1 MGKLGALL
9 GMVICFLAPLASGR
23 AADIDCPQE
32 LASMDKA
39 LHRVVSQAE
48 RAADAGDAARAAQ
61 ILSQYLETHTAETH
75 PYPYYDVAYF
85 LYKSGKTDAAIDY
98 LRKAVRLNP
107 CFVEAWQLLAS
118 LYQGTEQFGKAAAA
132 LEQAAAITNDPEL
145 WYQTAVLWL
154 NGEQAEKA
162 LAGLEKVPSPHRKTS
177 TWHVAAAHA
186 HHLLEDHAKA
196 AQAMASAHSL
206 SNDPEQLYQ
215 CAVFW
220 MDAGKPGKALP
231 LLRQLTEKD
240 ASKAHWLVALSN
252 TLKALKEKEATA
264 EAMER
269 AAQRSRDPEL
279 WFSAGYLWL
288 EADRPKKALVILER
302 LAKRRHPEVK
312 WLLALA
318 NTEMILDQTVAAA
331 ETMDRVVQMEP
342 KSEYLYNAGVLWLH
356 AQRPERAWGHLQA
369 LCRRT
374 PAKAPWFVALAHAWL
389 GRKET
394 VQAAQAMETAASLS
408 GDPEHAYQAGLLWLQ
423 AKRAEAALRMLA
435 PLGENPHPKAPWL
448 VALCNAWVLR
458 EDFSHAAAAME
469 RAAHI
474 SQKADH
480 FYSAANLWL
489 QAEAPRKAL
498 PLLQHLTRHSQPEA
512 KWLVRLSETW
522 LILDKVVQ
530 AAQAMERAAQ
540 ISHKPV
546 HTFRA
551 ARLWLEADQP
561 GQALPLL
568 QTLTQRPSPLGKWF
582 IALSNCHVML
592 DQTKKAA
599 RAMENAANITRE
611 GKHYYRAGMLWL
623 QVRETQQG
631 IPLLQTAVSRPPVQ
645 QQWRVALAQAFI
657 DVEQNQEAL
666 AVMERTK
673 LTGPEVSSSVR
684 YQGAVIWLQLERP
697 QKALPVLNLLCRD
710 KRPAQDWLISLVKTH
725 VELGQ
730 IKDAE
735 KALHKLISCYPE
747 NPKSWQLT
755 VWLGLEQGDYAKAAA
770 AMAVAVRLAPPDPE
784 QLERLAD
791 LYHMAGVPVKAAATL
806 QKTWKKTPTAEDWD
820 RLTHI
825 YLSGHRYDMA
835 LTAARSAVS
844 TQESAE
850 RWKSIGAITFRLR
863 RFAESYDAYARAL
876 DLSPDAGV
884 SLRAGYAAMKLNK
897 WKEATRL
904 FKAAM
909 RQARKNSKIAYE
921 AHRNL
926 AFIKKMKAVQEK
938 GG

>member
-1 MGKLGALL
+1 
-9 GMVICFLAPLASGR
+9 
-23 AADIDCPQE
+23 
-32 LASMDKA
+32 MDKA

-48 RAADAGDAARAAQ
+48 KAADAGDAARAAQ
-61 ILSQYLETHTAETH
+61 ILAQYLETHTAETH

-85 LYKSGKTDAAIDY
+85 LYQSGKTDAAIDY

-118 LYQGTEQFGKAAAA
+118 LYQGTERFRKAADA

-177 TWHVAAAHA
+177 TWHVAAARA
-186 HHLLEDHAKA
+186 HHLLEDPVKA

-206 SNDPEQLYQ
+206 SKDPEQLYQ

-231 LLRQLTEKD
+231 LLRQLTGKD
-240 ASKAHWLVALSN
+240 DPKAHWLVALSN
-252 TLKALKEKEATA
+252 TLKALQEKEATA

-279 WFSAGYLWL
+279 WFSAGCLWL

-302 LAKRRHPEVK
+302 LAKRRNPEVK

-331 ETMDRVVQMEP
+331 ETMDRVVRMEP
-342 KSEYLYNAGVLWLH
+342 KSEYLYNAGVLWLQ

-394 VQAAQAMETAASLS
+394 VQAAQAMEKAASLS

-435 PLGENPHPKAPWL
+435 PLGENPQPKAPWL

-474 SQKADH
+474 S
-480 FYSAANLWL
+480 
-489 QAEAPRKAL
+489 
-498 PLLQHLTRHSQPEA
+498 
-512 KWLVRLSETW
+512 
-522 LILDKVVQ
+522 
-530 AAQAMERAAQ
+530 
-540 ISHKPV
+540 HKPV

-561 GQALPLL
+561 RKALPLL

-599 RAMENAANITRE
+599 RAMENAADITRE
-611 GKHYYRAGMLWL
+611 GKHYYQAGMLWL
-623 QVRETQQG
+623 QAGETQQG

-645 QQWRVALAQAFI
+645 QQWRVALAQAFM

-684 YQGAVIWLQLERP
+684 YQGAVIWLQLERY
-697 QKALPVLNLLCRD
+697 QKALPVLHLLCRD

-730 IKDAE
+730 IKGAE
-735 KALHKLISCYPE
+735 KALHKLTSCYPE
-747 NPKSWQLT
+747 NPKSWQLS

-784 QLERLAD
+784 QLQRLAD

-806 QKTWKKTPTAEDWD
+806 QKTWKKRPTAEDWD

-863 RFAESYDAYARAL
+863 RFAESYDAYGRAMAL
-876 DLSPDAGV
+876 RPDAGI

-926 AFIKKMKAVQEK
+926 AFIKKMRAAQEK